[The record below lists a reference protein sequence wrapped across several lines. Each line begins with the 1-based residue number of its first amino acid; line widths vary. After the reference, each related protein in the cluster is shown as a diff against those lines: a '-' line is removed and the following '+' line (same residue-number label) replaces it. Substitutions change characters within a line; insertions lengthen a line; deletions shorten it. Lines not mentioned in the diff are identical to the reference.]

1 LLSVSPAPASA
12 GPAPLKRAPYG
23 VGPFRQPEIE
33 DFHRAVALDLDV
45 RGLEIAMDDRMLV
58 RGLKCVGDLPRDRQ
72 ILLHEGPWAAA
83 ISAGVS
89 RATHEFIQET
99 R

>member
-1 LLSVSPAPASA
+1 
-12 GPAPLKRAPYG
+12 
-23 VGPFRQPEIE
+23 
-33 DFHRAVALDLDV
+33 
-45 RGLEIAMDDRMLV
+45 MDDPVLV
-58 RGLKCVGDLPRDRQ
+58 RGLKRVGDLPRDRQ

>member
-1 LLSVSPAPASA
+1 
-12 GPAPLKRAPYG
+12 
-23 VGPFRQPEIE
+23 
-33 DFHRAVALDLDV
+33 
-45 RGLEIAMDDRMLV
+45 MDDRMLV

-89 RATHEFIQET
+89 RATHEFIQESALI
-99 R
+99 RSGMRLA